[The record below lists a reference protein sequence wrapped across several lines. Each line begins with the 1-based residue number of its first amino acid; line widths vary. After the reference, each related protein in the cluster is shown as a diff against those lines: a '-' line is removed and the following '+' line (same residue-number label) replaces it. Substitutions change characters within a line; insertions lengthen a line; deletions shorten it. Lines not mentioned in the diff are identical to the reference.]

1 MNYRPA
7 VFTWLALLILLG
19 ISLLATAM
27 ASTALRYT
35 VHFISAIAMA
45 ALVMAVFMQLRA
57 ASGLLRL
64 FALGGLL
71 WIVLLLTLTLADV
84 LTR

>member
-7 VFTWLALLILLG
+7 VITWLALLILLG

-35 VHFISAIAMA
+35 VHFLCAIAMA
-45 ALVMAVFMQLRA
+45 ALVMVVFMQLRA

-71 WIVLLLTLTLADV
+71 WIALLLMLTLADV